1 MSTKMILATCL
12 FAATA
17 SAENVNFLNLCDYEI
32 QLFHSQ
38 SAAAVSL
45 EANIPTGGKHSST
58 VTGSAHMFRHTSNPS
73 STLFEISIADS
84 IFYDISIIVTNP
96 GYCDDYDVCKRKN
109 GTKPGFNVP
118 MSVVPT
124 SNGNK
129 DTCSSLFCAGDDKT
143 LCADAYLFPMD
154 NTKTHSCPC
163 GTSFDVTFCHVNG
176 DNNNGGHGN
185 QEQQEQKE
193 LPTIPSGANPDQQ
206 TSKLVENPIQQEG
219 GDTTQQEMAYGGN
232 GNQGQQEQ
240 KEMPTM
246 PSVANSDQQTSKLE
260 ENPIQQEG
268 GDTTLPMDN
277 VDNVSKKNPLQST
290 NGDVSPIVQDDV
302 SIVAGPIDVR
312 AKYTYSGECAGNVPG
327 TYDAVVD
334 LPTCTKKPV
343 EVNSR
348 VGPLGSSS
356 VSLVL
361 RGPMSVLNIAVFTS
375 NGAYD
380 PLKRVSSYSSAEQT
394 TDNLVFMS
402 NVGVDYSGKGQYGPQ
417 SYVSPDGKKA
427 TTMATVFNGILDDA
441 SDPSTVG
448 GGPSITTGT
457 EINIL
462 AGEKC
467 TKETCEGYFGD
478 NDHAGWKGSLMVFV
492 TEVIMF
498 KGPTVDRPALWM
510 LPASVMHSGQY
521 GCNCRGMG
529 PKGGCG
535 ELDIAEVIETNPQG
549 DKLSTHHYFFNGKVL
564 CPGGDNFFD
573 RKYNESTTF
582 ITIIDDASAMIKIV
596 EVATFDFHLLELGS
610 LYDQLLTC

>member
-1 MSTKMILATCL
+1 MVKVTMSIKMILATCF

-17 SAENVNFLNLCDYEI
+17 LAENVNFLNLCDYEI

-96 GYCDDYDVCKRKN
+96 GYCDDYDVCKGKN

-185 QEQQEQKE
+185 HEQQEQKE

-206 TSKLVENPIQQEG
+206 PSKLV
-219 GDTTQQEMAYGGN
+219 
-232 GNQGQQEQ
+232 
-240 KEMPTM
+240 
-246 PSVANSDQQTSKLE
+246 

-334 LPTCTKKPV
+334 LPTCTKKSV

-448 GGPSITTGT
+448 GGPSITTAT

-535 ELDIAEVIETNPQG
+535 ELDIAEVIETNLQG

-582 ITIIDDASAMIKIV
+582 ITIIDDANAMIKIV